1 MKIRSTKQHEVLAII
16 PARGGSKGVPRK
28 NLRLL
33 LGKPLLVWAIER
45 ARDAKSVTRVI
56 VSTDDEEIADL
67 ARAHGA
73 EVPFLRPAEISQDL
87 STDVEFLLHA
97 LSWLKENESY
107 EPEAVVTVRATAP
120 LCPPARIDEGVR
132 LLLDTPEAD
141 AARPITEAPKH
152 PYKMWKISADG
163 KWLEPFLT
171 EEFTGLSEP
180 HNSPRQ
186 LFPKIYVHT
195 GSMDVMRPRTIRE
208 LRSTSGKKLLHF
220 YMPPEESVNIDTD
233 VDFKLAE
240 TLLRQRFDKGE
251 NKA

>member
-45 ARDAKSVTRVI
+45 ARDAKSVTRLI

-97 LSWLKENESY
+97 LSKRKRIL
-107 EPEAVVTVRATAP
+107 RAGSGCHGAGDRA
-120 LCPPARIDEGVR
+120 LVSAR
-132 LLLDTPEAD
+132 AD
-141 AARPITEAPKH
+141 
-152 PYKMWKISADG
+152 
-163 KWLEPFLT
+163 
-171 EEFTGLSEP
+171 
-180 HNSPRQ
+180 
-186 LFPKIYVHT
+186 
-195 GSMDVMRPRTIRE
+195 
-208 LRSTSGKKLLHF
+208 
-220 YMPPEESVNIDTD
+220 
-233 VDFKLAE
+233 
-240 TLLRQRFDKGE
+240 
-251 NKA
+251 